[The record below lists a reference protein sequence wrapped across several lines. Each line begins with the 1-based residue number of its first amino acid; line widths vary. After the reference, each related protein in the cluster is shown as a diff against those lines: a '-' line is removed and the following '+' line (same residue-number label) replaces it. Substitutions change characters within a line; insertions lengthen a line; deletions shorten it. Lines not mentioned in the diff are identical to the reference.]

1 MTTFLDHFKIDRT
14 QPIDFLN
21 LNLENDTK
29 IFLDPY
35 SVAMTNNVHCMN
47 AHKCIKAFMETLL
60 AALKDGNENLAMN
73 LCSHFQ
79 EPKGTG
85 IGWTKK
91 SYKGR
96 GAGEIKA
103 SKLVEALMA
112 SEAVMSGAIEDLEE
126 LILVVEGLGLDTI
139 SDITIN
145 LGMKHFI
152 EFTQEKCKELNIN
165 MEKSDKKINYFCHL
179 ENQWKSDY
187 FQLPHAPIGEE
198 KEKGQIILLPMS
210 TLARL
215 SPYGTSYFFTNIA
228 TPYFVEEGKRAGA
241 SFIRATK
248 SGGYKADL
256 KKMRE
261 NDQYKGGKQRMGKFI
276 KDHPGSLKEYR
287 EKVARY
293 RYKKIHKQDDQT

>member
-1 MTTFLDHFKIDRT
+1 MTTFLDYFKVDPK
-14 QPIDFLN
+14 QSIDFLD
-21 LNLENDTK
+21 LKLEKDTK

-35 SVAMTNNVHCMN
+35 SVAMTNNIHCMN
-47 AHKCIKAFMETLL
+47 AHKCIKSFMETLL
-60 AALKDGNENLAMN
+60 TALKNGDQRLAMD

-103 SKLVEALMA
+103 SKLVEALMS

-126 LILVVEGLGLDTI
+126 LILVVDGLGLDTI

-152 EFTQEKCKELNIN
+152 EFTQEKCNELNIPT
-165 MEKSDKKINYFCHL
+165 EKSNQKINYFCHI
-179 ENQWKSDY
+179 EKEWKSAY
-187 FQLPHAPIGEE
+187 FDLPHALIGEE
-198 KEKGQIILLPMS
+198 KEKGQIVLLPID
-210 TLARL
+210 TLAKL

-228 TPYFVEEGKRAGA
+228 TPYFISEGIQAGA
-241 SFIRATK
+241 SFIRSVK
-248 SGGYKADL
+248 SGGYKADI

-261 NDQYKGGKQRMGKFI
+261 DERYKGGKKRMGQFI
-276 KDHPGSLKEYR
+276 KDHPESLKAYR
-287 EKVARY
+287 EKVAKY
-293 RYKKIHKQDDQT
+293 RYKKIRKQDDQQ

>member
-1 MTTFLDHFKIDRT
+1 MTTFLEHFKIDRT

-21 LNLENDTK
+21 LNLEKDTK

-103 SKLVEALMA
+103 SKLVEALMS
-112 SEAVMSGAIEDLEE
+112 SEAVVSGAIEDLEE
-126 LILVVEGLGLDTI
+126 LILVVDGLGLDTI

-152 EFTQEKCKELNIN
+152 EFTQ
-165 MEKSDKKINYFCHL
+165 
-179 ENQWKSDY
+179 
-187 FQLPHAPIGEE
+187 
-198 KEKGQIILLPMS
+198 
-210 TLARL
+210 
-215 SPYGTSYFFTNIA
+215 
-228 TPYFVEEGKRAGA
+228 
-241 SFIRATK
+241 
-248 SGGYKADL
+248 
-256 KKMRE
+256 
-261 NDQYKGGKQRMGKFI
+261 
-276 KDHPGSLKEYR
+276 
-287 EKVARY
+287 
-293 RYKKIHKQDDQT
+293 

>member
-1 MTTFLDHFKIDRT
+1 MTTFLDYFKVDPK
-14 QPIDFLN
+14 QSIDFLD
-21 LNLENDTK
+21 LKLEKDTK

-35 SVAMTNNVHCMN
+35 SVAMTNNIHCIN

-60 AALKDGNENLAMN
+60 TALKNDDQNLAMD

-85 IGWTKK
+85 IGLTKK

-103 SKLVEALMA
+103 SKLVEALMS

-126 LILVVEGLGLDTI
+126 LILVVDGIGLDTI

-152 EFTQEKCKELNIN
+152 EFTQEKCNELNIP
-165 MEKSDKKINYFCHL
+165 MEKSSTKIDYFCHI
-179 ENQWKSDY
+179 EKEWKSTY
-187 FQLPHAPIGEE
+187 FDLPHALIGEE
-198 KEKGQIILLPMS
+198 KERGQIILLPID
-210 TLARL
+210 TLAKL

-228 TPYFVEEGKRAGA
+228 TPFFVEEGKRAGA
-241 SFIRATK
+241 SFIRAAK
-248 SGGYKADL
+248 SGGYKADI

-261 NDQYKGGKQRMGKFI
+261 DDRYKGGKKRMGKFI
-276 KDHPGSLKEYR
+276 KNNPESLKEYR
-287 EKVARY
+287 EKVAKY
-293 RYKKIHKQDDQT
+293 RYKKIRKQDD

>member
-1 MTTFLDHFKIDRT
+1 MTTFLDFFKV
-14 QPIDFLN
+14 PPPESLDFLN
-21 LNLENDTK
+21 LQLEKDTK
-29 IFLDPY
+29 VFLDPY
-35 SVAMTNNVHCMN
+35 SVAMTNNVHCRN
-47 AHKCIKAFMETLL
+47 AHKCIKAFMKTLL
-60 AALKDGNENLAMN
+60 TALKDNNQTLATE

-103 SKLVEALMA
+103 AKLLEALTS

-152 EFTQEKCKELNIN
+152 EFTQEKCNELNIPLERIN
-165 MEKSDKKINYFCHL
+165 KKVNYFCHL
-179 ENQWKSDY
+179 DNEWKSD
-187 FQLPHAPIGEE
+187 FFDLPHALIGEE
-198 KEKGQIILLPMS
+198 KEKGQIILLPIN
-210 TLARL
+210 TLAKQ
-215 SPYGTSYFFTNIA
+215 SAYGTSYFFTNIA
-228 TPYFVEEGKRAGA
+228 TPYFVNQGIAAGA

-261 NDQYKGGKQRMGKFI
+261 NDQYKGGKKRMGKFI
-276 KDHPGSLKEYR
+276 TDHPEALKEYR
-287 EKVARY
+287 EKVAFY
-293 RYKKIHKQDDQT
+293 RYKKNHKKD

>member
-1 MTTFLDHFKIDRT
+1 MTTFLDYFEIDSS
-14 QPIDFLN
+14 QSIDFLN
-21 LNLENDTK
+21 LKLEKDTK

-35 SVAMTNNVHCMN
+35 SVAMTNNIHCIN
-47 AHKCIKAFMETLL
+47 AHKCIKAFMEALL
-60 AALKDGNENLAMN
+60 TALKDNNQKLAME

-103 SKLVEALMA
+103 SKLLEALTS

-152 EFTQEKCKELNIN
+152 EFTQEKCMELGIPVERTNT
-165 MEKSDKKINYFCHL
+165 KVSYFCHT
-179 ENQWKSDY
+179 EKKWKSDY
-187 FQLPHAPIGEE
+187 FDLPHAPIGENR
-198 KEKGQIILLPMS
+198 EKGQIVLLPIN
-210 TLARL
+210 TLAHL

-228 TPYFVEEGKRAGA
+228 TPHFIKEAITAGA
-241 SFIRATK
+241 SFIRAAK
-248 SGGYKADL
+248 SGGYKADIR
-256 KKMRE
+256 KMRE
-261 NDQYKGGKQRMGKFI
+261 DERYKGGKKRMSKFI
-276 KDHPGSLKEYR
+276 SAHPETLKQYR
-287 EKVARY
+287 EKVAIY
-293 RYKKIHKQDDQT
+293 RFNKIRKNGI